1 MTHIY
6 SELQV
11 INQNILLKISA
22 LTNLEKTKSL
32 LTTCQEILIFTCHKM
47 ILENTSNS
55 ATEAAPAG
63 NYKLHCDSHIIP
75 SIPIKVPPRFITKTL
90 SHSSLNFIVH
100 FIIDHYYHFHY
111 FHTRRTSSGT
121 RNCCLWCITALL

>member
-1 MTHIY
+1 M
-6 SELQV
+6 
-11 INQNILLKISA
+11 
-22 LTNLEKTKSL
+22 
-32 LTTCQEILIFTCHKM
+32 
-47 ILENTSNS
+47 
-55 ATEAAPAG
+55 EAAPPG

-111 FHTRRTSSGT
+111 FHTRRTFGNEELLFVVHNGVAIMSKTIKVREILCPLSRSIIIYKISLISDVKSIVYFICG
-121 RNCCLWCITALL
+121 CLLQQQTIKAESE